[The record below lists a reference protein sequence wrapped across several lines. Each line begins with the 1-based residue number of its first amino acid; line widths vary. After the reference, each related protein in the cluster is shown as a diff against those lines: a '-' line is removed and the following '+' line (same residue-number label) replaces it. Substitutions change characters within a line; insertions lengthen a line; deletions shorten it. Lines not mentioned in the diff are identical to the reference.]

1 MTAGNGARG
10 KVMQGEAGEGGG
22 AARLLPGAWSLPKW
36 IRKPL
41 KGAEQAKWPGKCY
54 YLKAERKHQ
63 SNW

>member
-41 KGAEQAKWPGKCY
+41 KG
-54 YLKAERKHQ
+54 LSRQ
-63 SNW
+63 SGPVSVIT